1 MGYRG
6 MTWVRHDTDLAGSE
20 YLVAYM
26 IASLVDDEDGTVK
39 RKNATL
45 ADDCHMSER
54 QVRNIISQLEAKG
67 ILAIGKRF
75 NPDGRQLCNVLILKG
90 FAASIGLTV
99 DMAMDKMSAREVAH
113 KLPKQRSYDF
123 SKNGKPKRKNKVK
136 AGVEAGVDDLP
147 LFANADSS
155 PALSEGGTDDAGE
168 GFSEGVGGNSVATPQ
183 VAVPLPPYLF
193 TLSLSSFSSNTPIGT
208 DVPIVQQAEAPE
220 EEKEEELPF
229 TDKPEPKPR
238 TSKGRKKVAVS
249 DEEMALRSRTSKLL
263 QLYVEWLGYEPTSY
277 GREGVAAKALA
288 KSGWTDEQIEA
299 CYRSLKAERFWSDK
313 HLSLGVV
320 RTNIAARVGTVGTNS
335 KGAVN
340 GNLNT
345 NGRFQF
351 ARDAG
356 SANASDEGSGNT
368 DADADAEWAA
378 FLAERAR

>member
-6 MTWVRHDTDLAGSE
+6 MTWLRHNTDLTGSE
-20 YLVAYM
+20 YFVAYM
-26 IASLVDDEDGTVK
+26 IASLVDEEDGTMT

-45 ADDCHMSER
+45 AADCHMSER
-54 QVRNIISQLEAKG
+54 QVRNVIAQLEAKG

-75 NPDGRQLCNVLILKG
+75 NPDGRQLCNALILKG
-90 FAASIGLTV
+90 YAASIGLTV
-99 DMAMDKMSAREVAH
+99 EMAMEKMSAREMAH
-113 KLPKQRSYDF
+113 KLPKSRRYDF
-123 SKNGKPKRKNKVK
+123 GKNRKRQRKNKV
-136 AGVEAGVDDLP
+136 AEGIDDLP

-193 TLSLSSFSSNTPIGT
+193 TLSLSSFSSTTIGT
-208 DVPIVQQAEAPE
+208 DVPIVQEAQAPVESQ
-220 EEKEEELPF
+220 EEELPF

-238 TSKGRKKVAVS
+238 SRKGRKKVAVS

-263 QLYVEWLGYEPTSY
+263 QSYVEWLGYEPASY

-299 CYRSLKAERFWSDK
+299 CYRSLKSERFWSDK

-356 SANASDEGSGNT
+356 SANAPDEDPG
-368 DADADAEWAA
+368 DADAEWAA